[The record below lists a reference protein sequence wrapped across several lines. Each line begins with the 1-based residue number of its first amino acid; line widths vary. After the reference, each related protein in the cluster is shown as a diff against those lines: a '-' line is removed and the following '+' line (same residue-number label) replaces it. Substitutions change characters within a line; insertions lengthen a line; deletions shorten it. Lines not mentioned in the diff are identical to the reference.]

1 MNYPLWSEICR
12 VLGIVGSVV
21 AVVGT
26 IGYYAFGRIVDR
38 QKNRRIEQLESGNT
52 ALKKQLED
60 TARLAEPT
68 SLEFALTKNLEAPE
82 GVGALVYFKASK
94 NEALGRL
101 TFVVQ
106 LPDRLPE
113 KILHVVPS
121 LKGGAFQSGD
131 KSEEIAPDG
140 KAARITYIPMG
151 AEVAVIEITL
161 SGSSAVQ
168 IKGNNLTKPCI
179 VTIPPNT

>member
-1 MNYPLWSEICR
+1 VNYPFWSELCR

-21 AVVGT
+21 AVIGT

-38 QKNRRIEQLESGNT
+38 QKNQRIEQLESGNT
-52 ALKKQLED
+52 ALKNQLAE

-68 SLEFALTKNLEAPE
+68 KLEFALTKPFATPR

-101 TFVVQ
+101 TFVVN
-106 LPDRLPE
+106 LLDGSPE
-113 KILHVVPS
+113 KILHIFPS
-121 LKGGAFQSGD
+121 LEGGAFTTGD

-140 KAARITYIPMG
+140 KSARVTYTPMDV
-151 AEVAVIEITL
+151 VAVIELTI
-161 SGSSAVQ
+161 SAPSRVRIQ
-168 IKGNNLTKPCI
+168 GNKLKEPCI
-179 VTIPPNT
+179 VTIPPDT